1 MNLAADSV
9 LGATTGHKSLNF
21 CGLLL
26 VVYLP
31 QSDCVSAAV
40 HTVLFLKIRYRS
52 VKSEF
57 LPEDLLPRVKRAL
70 LFLRRLVGRVC
81 T

>member
-9 LGATTGHKSLNF
+9 LGATTGQKSLNF

-26 VVYLP
+26 VVP
-31 QSDCVSAAV
+31 QSDCVSAA

-57 LPEDLLPRVKRAL
+57 LPEDLLPRVKRIL

>member
-26 VVYLP
+26 VVP
-31 QSDCVSAAV
+31 QSDCVSAAR
-40 HTVLFLKIRYRS
+40 TVLFLKIRYRS

-57 LPEDLLPRVKRAL
+57 LPEDLLPRVKRIL

>member
-26 VVYLP
+26 VVP
-31 QSDCVSAAV
+31 QSDCVSAA
-40 HTVLFLKIRYRS
+40 HMVLFLKIRYRS

-57 LPEDLLPRVKRAL
+57 LPEDLLPRVKRIL

>member
-26 VVYLP
+26 VVP
-31 QSDCVSAAV
+31 QSDCVRAAA

-57 LPEDLLPRVKRAL
+57 LPEDLLPRVKRIL